1 MFKRVLLLLAVMAAL
16 VVVPVVAYDNETE
29 IYDEF
34 YRFETYRSHD
44 THYKTIG
51 ESLKR
56 LRVNKIENISSIQ
69 TVFYRPFGNAE
80 IWVELVNST
89 KITGVEP
96 VRLHYGD
103 SSAQILAEG
112 AVSYYRGETPLTSH
126 VRLDL
131 DTWYDDVIGD
141 HHTGP
146 RNLYI
151 EFTNGTNLRE
161 IGTKGGTTYSDE
173 LACFGTAY
181 TSIAGDYE
189 VEYFT
194 SFRHK
199 LILEEDPNDS
209 EKYCLNCIREFG
221 KKHDSIITI
230 TDRYGNVTG
239 SYHHSVSKYYPAGN
253 KSQSPFLVTVES
265 TESGESYTAYLGPG
279 EFTFPPL
286 VGEPCTIRVYDAD
299 SRLPLSGAW
308 DYYVVI
314 EGADSVSGSASG
326 ASKTIHLPAT
336 SIIQPH
342 LLRVTKEGYVQV
354 PEILAIN
361 VPAGGREIPVYLRST
376 TAAPEEGNVWLGFTC
391 TDADTGSPVSS
402 ALVNLDGSAQ
412 YTGASGYVRFQ
423 VPMNSTHKW
432 VASSSSHW
440 PMGGTVTVETAD
452 LNVPVELVRKTS
464 DLPRP
469 PLPDLPNFP
478 VIHPVLDPSVFR
490 AQILDVP
497 ILGGL
502 ASPILDTMD
511 AVAAGLDDIVHPI
524 LDFVTAPA
532 DSVVQALE
540 GVGNQ
545 LTVSVTT
552 YTNIAGVVLGSV
564 GKLLAVFP
572 DLVIGLVTY
581 NLVLDLVYLLL
592 RGGL

>member
-1 MFKRVLLLLAVMAAL
+1 VL
-16 VVVPVVAYDNETE
+16 T
-29 IYDEF
+29 
-34 YRFETYRSHD
+34 FEAFQSYTPS
-44 THYKTIG
+44 
-51 ESLKR
+51 EVLNVLEVSL
-56 LRVNKIENISSIQ
+56 
-69 TVFYRPFGNAE
+69 
-80 IWVELVNST
+80 
-89 KITGVEP
+89 TG
-96 VRLHYGD
+96 
-103 SSAQILAEG
+103 
-112 AVSYYRGETPLTSH
+112 
-126 VRLDL
+126 
-131 DTWYDDVIGD
+131 DV
-141 HHTGP
+141 
-146 RNLYI
+146 L
-151 EFTNGTNLRE
+151 
-161 IGTKGGTTYSDE
+161 
-173 LACFGTAY
+173 
-181 TSIAGDYE
+181 
-189 VEYFT
+189 
-194 SFRHK
+194 
-199 LILEEDPNDS
+199 
-209 EKYCLNCIREFG
+209 
-221 KKHDSIITI
+221 
-230 TDRYGNVTG
+230 
-239 SYHHSVSKYYPAGN
+239 SVSD
-253 KSQSPFLVTVES
+253 
-265 TESGESYTAYLGPG
+265 
-279 EFTFPPL
+279 
-286 VGEPCTIRVYDAD
+286 GEPCTINVYDAD
-299 SRLPLSGAW
+299 TRLPLSGTW

-314 EGADSVSGSASG
+314 QGADAVSGSASG
-326 ASKTIHLPAT
+326 AFEVVNLPVT
-336 SIIQPH
+336 SILQPH

-423 VPMNSTHKW
+423 VPMNSTHEW

-440 PMGGTVTVETAD
+440 PMGGTVTVETVD

-478 VIHPVLDPSVFR
+478 VIHPVLDPAGFR
-490 AQILDVP
+490 MQILSVP

-511 AVAAGLDDIVHPI
+511 AIAVGLDDIVHPI

-532 DSVVQALE
+532 DSVLQALE

>member
-1 MFKRVLLLLAVMAAL
+1 MFKRVLLLLALMMAVL
-16 VVVPVVAYDNETE
+16 VAPGVAVGFQIPLSDWDNHNRYNAETPGTFVCDGEE
-29 IYDEF
+29 IYPVTFGSKPPTTSAYWGPTAVYDLGRLYYDFEF
-34 YRFETYRSHD
+34 D
-44 THYKTIG
+44 A
-51 ESLKR
+51 
-56 LRVNKIENISSIQ
+56 NIFYSTSDIQAGTLDVGLMDSSMNLVGYVELIDGRTSTSSIGVYGYGLT
-69 TVFYRPFGNAE
+69 TVSWPTQYSPPSVAGTVTIKRQGDSHTMT
-80 IWVELVNST
+80 IQSLT
-89 KITGVEP
+89 KSVPMSDAP
-96 VRLHYGD
+96 VRYVFVLFRGMFGSTPYPPDMALRGAFIDGD
-103 SSAQILAEG
+103 F
-112 AVSYYRGETPLTSH
+112 
-126 VRLDL
+126 D
-131 DTWYDDVIGD
+131 
-141 HHTGP
+141 
-146 RNLYI
+146 
-151 EFTNGTNLRE
+151 E
-161 IGTKGGTTYSDE
+161 I
-173 LACFGTAY
+173 
-181 TSIAGDYE
+181 
-189 VEYFT
+189 
-194 SFRHK
+194 
-199 LILEEDPNDS
+199 
-209 EKYCLNCIREFG
+209 
-221 KKHDSIITI
+221 
-230 TDRYGNVTG
+230 
-239 SYHHSVSKYYPAGN
+239 
-253 KSQSPFLVTVES
+253 
-265 TESGESYTAYLGPG
+265 
-279 EFTFPPL
+279 
-286 VGEPCTIRVYDAD
+286 VGEPCLLQIYDAD
-299 SRLPLSGAW
+299 TRLPLSGAW

-314 EGADSVSGSASG
+314 EGADAVSGSASG
-326 ASKTIHLPAT
+326 ASTVVYLPET
-336 SIIQPH
+336 PIFQPH

-452 LNVPVELVRKTS
+452 LNVSVELVRKTS

-511 AVAAGLDDIVHPI
+511 AIAVGLDDIVHPI

-532 DSVVQALE
+532 DSMLQALE

-545 LTVSVTT
+545 LTESVAT

-572 DLVIGLVTY
+572 DLVVGLVTY